1 MDLALGLQN
10 LLSPMTLRAR
20 ILSDATLNLILGEI
34 NKSVDIVP
42 KGYLTEDQWS
52 AKWKYTRTNTKRY
65 LRVALEAGILVR
77 KDIRIVT
84 KSRRR
89 LMAHYGPPIRRKNKQ
104 P

>member
-1 MDLALGLQN
+1 
-10 LLSPMTLRAR
+10 MTLRAR
-20 ILSDATLNLILGEI
+20 ILSDEILNLIIGEI

-42 KGYLTEDQWS
+42 KGYRTEEQWS
-52 AKWKYTRTNTKRY
+52 EKWKYTRTNAKRY

-77 KDIRIVT
+77 KDIRILT
-84 KSRRR
+84 KGRRR